1 MDEKKGV
8 LIMATN
14 NEHKLRE
21 IRQILAG
28 RFEVRGLVDIGCH
41 EDIPET
47 TNTLEGNA
55 LQKVRYVHEHYGV
68 DCFADDTGL
77 EVEALDGAPGIYTAR
92 FGHMNGYGD
101 SHDSDANIRCLLDK
115 LKDKDNRH
123 ARFRTAIALI
133 KDGEEHLFEGIV
145 EGEILKERTGTDGFG
160 YDPIF
165 APTEAG
171 VSFAEMGSEEKNR
184 ISHRGR
190 ATQKL
195 AAFLKLLILFFLFA
209 LPTSMLAQRIG
220 EWQVYP
226 SYCIARKSISVGKSV
241 YVLTIAQEQVY
252 TNTWQTYNLMQYDT
266 EDTSVKTY
274 NSLETLNDQKI
285 SHIAYSADAKRL
297 IIVYQNGNID
307 LIDSDD
313 NVQNIASLK
322 QSTLSDRQV
331 NNVYIDGTT
340 AYLAT
345 GFGYI
350 TVDMSEGVIRDT
362 YRLGLDVHTI
372 TILDSKIYLG
382 TTSGIY
388 CSTTENLHVIG
399 NWSLLNT
406 HNTYQQM
413 VVFEGEIYMMNE
425 NGVHHFQ
432 KSDNSFQT
440 IFPNGQCRFLTVAN
454 NQLIFGCPQ
463 KIFVYSAAT
472 NFQSFD
478 MENNWYDLS
487 YADGLYW
494 ACEGNDG
501 LKGYKFS
508 ADGFA
513 EKVGSIKPNSP
524 VRSLAYRMQ
533 YVGDRLLVSGG
544 INTPYA
550 IYNAATAMYYEDGQ
564 WTNFDEEGPATKYPS
579 LHHWNTT
586 HVVQDPNDPTHHF
599 ASPYRTGLYEYRN
612 GKFVGLYNS
621 DNSPLRQIKNYGLN
635 YVGCSGLQYDADGN
649 LWMMNQRTDTIIRI
663 LQPSGRWL
671 SLYYSEIDNTPTPDD
686 FLFTTS
692 GVKFLLSR
700 RVDGRG
706 IFGFH
711 TNGTLNTVRD
721 DKHLLRTTI
730 TNQDGTSYTPDEFYS
745 IAEDM
750 DGRVWVGT
758 IQGLFVINDPTTFFD
773 SDFKFEQIKISR
785 NDGSNLA
792 DYLLSGVAI
801 TAIAV
806 DGANR
811 KWIGTANNGLYL
823 ISDDGQEMIHHFD
836 TDNSPILSNSIRSL
850 AIHHTTGRVMIGTDA
865 GLCSYISDAT
875 EAEDELKGDSVYSYP
890 NPVSPDYTG
899 PIAVHGLTM
908 DGEVKICSSTGQL
921 VWSGHSNGGT
931 FTWNGLNKNGRRV
944 SSGVYQVIANTAEGK
959 KAVVC
964 RIIVIH

>member
-1 MDEKKGV
+1 MKQLV
-8 LIMATN
+8 MATN

-28 RFEVRGLVDIGCH
+28 RFEVRGLADIGCH

-47 TNTLEGNA
+47 ADTLEGNA
-55 LQKVRYVHEHYGV
+55 LQKARYVHDNYGM

-77 EVEALDGAPGIYTAR
+77 EVDALNGAPGIYTAR
-92 FGHMNGYGD
+92 FGHMNGYGE

-115 LKDKDNRH
+115 LKDKENRS
-123 ARFRTAIALI
+123 ARFRTVIALI
-133 KDGEEHLFEGIV
+133 QEGKEHLFEGIV
-145 EGEILKERTGTDGFG
+145 EGEILKEKTGTDGFG

-165 APTEAG
+165 APVEAG
-171 VSFAEMGSEEKNR
+171 VSFAEMGPEEKNR

-195 AAFLKLLILFFLFA
+195 AAFLKLLVMIFTFA
-209 LPTSMLAQRIG
+209 LPSSLFAQKIG

-226 SYCIARKSISVGKSV
+226 SYCIAKKTVSFGSSV
-241 YVLTIAQEQVY
+241 YVLTIAQERVVIDPS
-252 TNTWQTYNLMQYDT
+252 QTYNLMRYDA

-274 NSLETLNDQKI
+274 NSLENLNDQQI
-285 SHIAYSADAKRL
+285 SHIAYSADVKRL
-297 IIVYQNGNID
+297 IIVYNNGNID
-307 LIDSDD
+307 LLDAEDK
-313 NVQNIASLK
+313 VQNIASLK
-322 QSTLSDRQV
+322 ESTISNRQV
-331 NNVYIDGTT
+331 NNVTVSGNT

-350 TVDMSEGVIRDT
+350 TVDMAEGIIMDT
-362 YRLGLDVHTI
+362 YRLGIDVSAI
-372 TILDSKIYLG
+372 AVLNDKIYLG
-382 TTSGIY
+382 SKSGLYESTS
-388 CSTTENLHVIG
+388 EDLHVLS
-399 NWSLLNT
+399 NWKQLSTFGSYDKLISFDDN
-406 HNTYQQM
+406 
-413 VVFEGEIYMMNE
+413 VYMMNASGVYRLRFE
-425 NGVHHFQ
+425 NNPFDFELLY
-432 KSDNSFQT
+432 SN
-440 IFPNGQCRFLTVAN
+440 NECRFLTVAN
-454 NQLIFGCPQ
+454 NQMIFGNGQ
-463 KIFVYSAAT
+463 RIFVYSDAT
-472 NFQSFD
+472 HSQTFD
-478 MENNWYDLS
+478 MENNWNDLS
-487 YADGLYW
+487 YAGGLFW
-494 ACEGNDG
+494 ACEGDEG
-501 LKGYKFS
+501 LKGYKLS
-508 ADGFA
+508 SDGFTQ
-513 EKVGSIKPNSP
+513 KVGSIKPNSP
-524 VRSLAYRMQ
+524 VRSLAYRVR

-544 INTPYA
+544 VNTYLGF
-550 IYNAATAMYYEDGQ
+550 YNPATAMYYEDGE
-564 WTNFDEEGPATKYPS
+564 WTNFDEEGPATQYPN
-579 LHHWNTT
+579 LDHWNTT

-621 DNSPLRQIKNYGLN
+621 ENSPLRQIGNYGLN
-635 YVGCSGLQYDADGN
+635 YVGCAGLQYDESGN
-649 LWMMNQRTDTIIRI
+649 LWIMNQTTDTIIRI
-663 LQPSGRWL
+663 IQPSGRWL
-671 SLYYSEIDNTPTPDD
+671 SLYYDEIKKTPTPED

-692 GVKFLLSR
+692 GVNFLVSR
-700 RVDGRG
+700 RMSGRG

-721 DKHLLRTTI
+721 DRHVLRTTI

-750 DGRVWVGT
+750 DGRVWCGT
-758 IQGLFVINDPTTFFD
+758 ISGLFVINDPTTFFD

-792 DYLLSGVAI
+792 DYLLSGVSI

-823 ISDDGQEMIHHFD
+823 VSSDGQELLQHFD
-836 TDNSPILSNSIRSL
+836 TDNSPILSNSIQSI
-850 AIHHTTGRVMIGTDA
+850 AIHPTTGCVMIGTDA

-875 EAEDELKGDSVYSYP
+875 EAEEELRGDSVYSYP

-899 PIAVHGLTM
+899 PIVVRGLTM

-921 VWSGHSNGGT
+921 IWSGHSNGGT
-931 FTWNGLNKNGRRV
+931 FTWNGLNKSGRRV
-944 SSGVYQVIANTAEGK
+944 SSGVYQVIANNAEGK

-964 RIIVIH
+964 RIIVIK

>member
-1 MDEKKGV
+1 MKKLV
-8 LIMATN
+8 MATN

-28 RFEVRGLVDIGCH
+28 KFEVSGLADIGCH

-47 TNTLEGNA
+47 ADTLEGNA
-55 LQKVRYVHEHYGV
+55 LQKARYVYDHYGL

-92 FGHMNGYGD
+92 FGHMNGYGG

-115 LKDKDNRH
+115 LKDKDNRNAH
-123 ARFRTAIALI
+123 FRTAIALI
-133 KDGEEHLFEGIV
+133 KDGKEHLFEGIV
-145 EGEILKERTGTDGFG
+145 EGKILKERTGTDGFG

-165 APTEAG
+165 APIEAG
-171 VSFAEMGSEEKNR
+171 VSFAEMGPEEKNR

-195 AAFLKLLILFFLFA
+195 AAFLKLLIIILSFA
-209 LPTSMLAQRIG
+209 FPSSLLAQRIG

-226 SYCIARKSISVGKSV
+226 SYTIAKKCVNVGSSV
-241 YVLTIAQEQVY
+241 YVLTVAQEQVF
-252 TNTWQTYNLMQYDT
+252 TNPFQTYNLMKYDV

-274 NSLETLNDQKI
+274 NSLEDLNDQQI
-285 SHIAYSADAKRL
+285 LHIAYSSEAKRL
-297 IIVYQNGNID
+297 ILVYKNGNID
-307 LIDSDD
+307 LLDADD
-313 NVQNIASLK
+313 KVQNIVSLK
-322 QSTLSDRQV
+322 QSTLSNRQV
-331 NNVYIDGTT
+331 NNVTINGST

-350 TVDMSEGVIRDT
+350 TVDMAEGVIVDT
-362 YRLGLDVHTI
+362 YRLGLDVSAI
-372 TILDSKIYLG
+372 AVLNDKIYLG
-382 TTSGIY
+382 TTTGLY
-388 CSTTENLHVIG
+388 CSTTENLHVIA
-399 NWSLLNT
+399 NWTQLSSTSNYT
-406 HNTYQQM
+406 QM
-413 VVFEGEIYMMNE
+413 VVFDGTLFMMNTS
-425 NGVHHFQ
+425 GVYYFQ
-432 KSDNSFQT
+432 NSTNSFNT
-440 IFPNGQCRFLTVAN
+440 LFSNNQCRFLRVVN
-454 NQLIFGCPQ
+454 NQLIFGNGQ
-463 KIFVYSAAT
+463 KIFVYSDAT
-472 NFQSFD
+472 HSQTFD
-478 MENNWYDLS
+478 MENKWDDLS

-501 LKGYKFS
+501 LKGYKLS
-508 ADGFA
+508 SDGFSP
-513 EKVGSIKPNSP
+513 KVGSVQPNSP
-524 VRSLAYRMQ
+524 VRSLAYRMH

-550 IYNAATAMYYEDGQ
+550 IYNPATAMYFEGGE
-564 WTNFDEEGPATKYPS
+564 WTNFDEDGPAAKYPA

-621 DNSPLRQIKNYGLN
+621 DNSPLRRIVLDGKELSLN
-635 YVGCSGLQYDADGN
+635 YVGCAGLQYDADGN
-649 LWMMNQRTDTIIRI
+649 LWMMNQETDTIIRI

-671 SLYYSEIDNTPTPDD
+671 TLYYNDIAGTPTPEE

-730 TNQDGTSYTPDEFYS
+730 TNQDGTSYTPDEFYC

-750 DGRVWVGT
+750 DGRVWCGT

-811 KWIGTANNGLYL
+811 KWIGTASNGLYL

-836 TDNSPILSNSIRSL
+836 TDNSPILSNTIRSL

-865 GLCSYISDAT
+865 GLCSYVSDAT
-875 EAEDELKGDSVYSYP
+875 DAEDELKGDSVYSYP
-890 NPVSPDYTG
+890 NPVGPDYSG
-899 PIAVHGLTM
+899 PITVRGLTL

-931 FTWNGLNKNGRRV
+931 FTWNGLNKNDRRV

-964 RIIVIH
+964 RIIVIK